1 VSREPLHAYVAS
13 LPERLLRSIS
23 ALAGGAA
30 HELGEA
36 ILPARVR
43 RSRLY
48 YALVDS
54 VTRFLV
60 EQVGQVEGAYPPEGV
75 LPDDYLIRNAAGSV
89 IGIAGLAAFHAS
101 PLWVFAAL
109 SDLAGA
115 GREMIAEVARSLQQE
130 GLLEPDTRFETMDQL
145 LDGLERTSARLTDA
159 VNTPPLDVPQLRS
172 EWHKLRAEAAGI
184 PRALLPP
191 ARRIRAQWDD
201 VKKEAAAQGRSAL
214 EVSSVMALN
223 AVRTLPANARWL
235 SNVLRS
241 GGQRAGELLARG
253 LLDHYRE
260 TLGEIHRTGYVRY
273 WMRELRPYVEGAAR
287 QFSRDR
293 VSWTERLLARRRTP
307 KEPK

>member
-1 VSREPLHAYVAS
+1 MRPLAFRQFFVSREPLHAYVAS

-101 PLWVFAAL
+101 PL
-109 SDLAGA
+109 
-115 GREMIAEVARSLQQE
+115 
-130 GLLEPDTRFETMDQL
+130 
-145 LDGLERTSARLTDA
+145 
-159 VNTPPLDVPQLRS
+159 
-172 EWHKLRAEAAGI
+172 
-184 PRALLPP
+184 
-191 ARRIRAQWDD
+191 
-201 VKKEAAAQGRSAL
+201 
-214 EVSSVMALN
+214 
-223 AVRTLPANARWL
+223 
-235 SNVLRS
+235 
-241 GGQRAGELLARG
+241 
-253 LLDHYRE
+253 
-260 TLGEIHRTGYVRY
+260 
-273 WMRELRPYVEGAAR
+273 
-287 QFSRDR
+287 
-293 VSWTERLLARRRTP
+293 
-307 KEPK
+307 